1 MLNLML
7 DSGAFSAFT
16 QKTEVNLKEYTDF
29 CVANKQYIS
38 QVVNLDMINPG
49 QPEAA
54 AAAGMENFLYM
65 KSKGVD
71 AMPVYHAREPQR
83 YLDQMIDLTDYIGL
97 SGTSLV
103 SPVEDKA
110 WHHLTWA
117 YITDRH
123 GLPVVKTHSFG
134 NTSDY
139 MALNFPWTTMD
150 SATWMIQAG
159 RAGRVKLQG
168 RPYQLRTHSIGDPNF
183 ISVHDT
189 GLKRES
195 WIREITQHGI
205 DAEKLMTVEAKGAK
219 MAMLRSYLVA
229 SELLKLQAKT
239 ENVKR
244 YAGGSTLVTHK
255 RQDEGGFERPGTAQ
269 MYFVISPSAFSFNFP
284 LIAALGIKNVLVSY
298 FYVVTAPKNFWE
310 ERLLPFI
317 QDPVGFCTSHPRVKI
332 FWEKLHEVI
341 IPAATS
347 EDAQMSV

>member
-1 MLNLML
+1 
-7 DSGAFSAFT
+7 
-16 QKTEVNLKEYTDF
+16 
-29 CVANKQYIS
+29 
-38 QVVNLDMINPG
+38 
-49 QPEAA
+49 
-54 AAAGMENFLYM
+54 
-65 KSKGVD
+65 
-71 AMPVYHAREPQR
+71 
-83 YLDQMIDLTDYIGL
+83 
-97 SGTSLV
+97 
-103 SPVEDKA
+103 
-110 WHHLTWA
+110 
-117 YITDRH
+117 
-123 GLPVVKTHSFG
+123 
-134 NTSDY
+134 
-139 MALNFPWTTMD
+139 MD